1 MGIVLCVGNAFVI
14 ETADLVWTQ
23 GCFATCLQSVAI
35 LIFSLDESVLEKVHA
50 GKGDYSSLE
59 IICGNI

>member
-1 MGIVLCVGNAFVI
+1 MI

-50 GKGDYSSLE
+50 GKDDYSSLE
-59 IICGNI
+59 IICDNI